1 MRLGQSETVPARNF
15 DEILEVKRHVG
26 ALTAILVALVVI
38 LAIASA
44 VAIYLL
50 QRLRAHPKSETKTD
64 ESRPQRRQRPKYG
77 ILKYSRIYDLD
88 RLPKQFVILDIEKT
102 GSHHLYGRL
111 LEVGIIRVNNGKVV
125 DRFSKSQP
133 KIDDVIHEIH
143 ARVSDIPLV
152 VGFGVES
159 DLRFLHVALAENG
172 LEIPA
177 VTYYDVQDLVR
188 ETLPRNLPE
197 FSLEA
202 ARSHLGIATAAN
214 RAVTDC
220 DVILEVLKRC
230 LNLREQLREQ
240 QRIRQEQ
247 LLETFNDH
255 EKRFVSALREKLRER
270 EIPGEIVFSVLSD
283 RTIHFALGGKQLGR
297 VKLNGR
303 KFRMQ
308 IPGEN
313 QPVWLDIEDV
323 EEAIGNLDNWINHAA
338 SIRSGTA

>member
-1 MRLGQSETVPARNF
+1 M
-15 DEILEVKRHVG
+15 RHVG

-38 LAIASA
+38 LAVVAA
-44 VAIYLL
+44 VAIFQL
-50 QRLRAHPKSETKTD
+50 QRLREKPKPETNTD
-64 ESRPQRRQRPKYG
+64 ESRPQRRQRQKYG
-77 ILKYSRIYDLD
+77 ILKFSRIDDLD
-88 RLPKQFVILDIEKT
+88 KLPKQFVILDIEKT

-111 LEVGIIRVNNGKVV
+111 LEVGILRVVNGRVV

-143 ARVSDIPLV
+143 ARIHDVPLV

-159 DLRFLHVALAENG
+159 DLKFLHVALAENG

-197 FSLEA
+197 LSLQA
-202 ARSHLGIATAAN
+202 VKSHLGITTAAN

-230 LNLREQLREQ
+230 LNLREKLREQ
-240 QRIRQEQ
+240 QRIRQDQ
-247 LLETFNDH
+247 LLQTFNDH
-255 EKRFVSALREKLRER
+255 EKRFVSELREKLRER
-270 EIPGEIVFSVLSD
+270 EIPGELVFSVLSD

-308 IPGEN
+308 IPGDR
-313 QPVWLDIEDV
+313 QPAWLDIGDV
-323 EEAIGNLDNWINHAA
+323 EEAIGNLEHWFNHAA
-338 SIRSGTA
+338 NTRSGTA